1 MSDYFWGGANAA
13 QAQARQAQWI
23 FYGAFGLLAGPGAL
37 AASWVLSRRRWSWFT
52 QALLLPL
59 ACLWLVTLLEWVG
72 RAPTP
77 AAALMSWWAG
87 LLGVS
92 PLGSL
97 LIRLWRWAFAFLR
110 PRDLQESLEEQQE
123 AWERQEE
130 ARSRRAAQAV
140 QRSAPVRPGFLTLGV
155 VIKGRLPAYMGLV
168 QEDGWLALDA
178 RLLSQHL
185 LVLGAT
191 GAGKSETLKRLAA
204 ETLATSNRDLFFV
217 DGKGD
222 PALGRD
228 MAELIYRAHGRPVP
242 RFVLGGDGPGSCYHG
257 FCGAADAIYNRLCAL
272 VGVEEASGDARFYAD
287 INRDL
292 LQLICYAPP
301 GPPRSFAELLRRLDL
316 AWLRRAYAGNTTEA
330 ATLAAL
336 DPQHLAGLLVRL
348 RPLAREFGPVVGAAG
363 FVLEQS
369 RGAVFS
375 LRTQSVGD
383 TARRFLHFLIE
394 DIKDFVGKRQ
404 RRPGLLIIDEFAAF
418 GNHNI
423 VALLTMARSADL
435 GVVLAAQDVVGL
447 GDETTQRL
455 ILANTR
461 TKLLMASDFPEEI
474 GQLAGTSYQIEASIQ
489 HAEGLATGLGS
500 ARVQHAFRLD
510 MNELARLQPG
520 EACVI
525 RQRHAA
531 KVRIKAVGRL
541 RPSPGALAPPD
552 PVGRRRKRAHRARRV
567 PDLIPA

>member
-1 MSDYFWGGANAA
+1 MSEHFWGSANAA
-13 QAQARQAQWI
+13 QAQAHQAQWI

-37 AASWVLSRRRWSWFT
+37 AASWVLSRRRWSWAT
-52 QALLLPL
+52 QAWLLPL
-59 ACLWLVTLLEWVG
+59 AVLWVLVLWTWVG
-72 RAPTP
+72 QTSSPGL
-77 AAALMSWWAG
+77 ALTGWWGG
-87 LLGVS
+87 LVGAS

-97 LIRLWRWAFAFLR
+97 LIRLWRRLFEFLR
-110 PRDLQESLEEQQE
+110 PRDLQESLQEQQQV
-123 AWERQEE
+123 WERQEE
-130 ARSRRAAQAV
+130 ARSRQAAQRV
-140 QRSAPVRPGFLTLGV
+140 QQPAPIRPGFLNVGV
-155 VIKGRLPAYMGLV
+155 AIKGSPPAYLGLSCH
-168 QEDGWLALDA
+168 QGWLQMDSG
-178 RLLSQHL
+178 LLSQHL

-191 GAGKSETLKRLAA
+191 GAGKSETLKRVAA
-204 ETLATSNRDLFFV
+204 ESLAVADRDLFFV

-242 RFVLGGDGPGSCYHG
+242 RFVLGGDGPGSLYHG
-257 FCGAADAIYNRLCAL
+257 FRGGADAIYNRLCAL
-272 VGVEEASGDARFYAD
+272 VGVDEASGDARFYAD

-301 GPPRSFAELLRRLDL
+301 GPPRAFDELLQRLDPV
-316 AWLRRAYAGNTTEA
+316 WLRRAYAHNPLEA
-330 ATLAAL
+330 ATLATL
-336 DPQHLAGLLVRL
+336 DPQHVAGLLVRL
-348 RPLAREFGPVVGAAG
+348 RPLVREFGPLVGARG

-383 TARRFLHFLIE
+383 TARRFLHFLVE
-394 DIKDFVGKRQ
+394 DVKDFVGKRQ

-435 GVVLAAQDVVGL
+435 GVVLATQDVAGL

-461 TKLLMASDFPEEI
+461 TKILMASDFPEEI

-489 HAEGLATGLGS
+489 HTEGLATGLGS

-520 EACVI
+520 EAYVI
-525 RQRHAA
+525 RQRYAA
-531 KVRIKAVGRL
+531 KVRVKPVEGL
-541 RPSPGALAPPD
+541 R
-552 PVGRRRKRAHRARRV
+552 HRAGAHAGGGW
-567 PDLIPA
+567 PI